1 MKFTVDTDA
10 KLLTIEQELTFQ
22 ELKAF
27 INTLPVEWAAY
38 KLLIKEPDNTYK
50 WPFYYPHGV
59 RAVNTEDMQPTT
71 ISATRGG
78 EQSIRGVDWK
88 KSGELPID
96 IRPVPGAP
104 EPKNV

>member
-38 KLLIKEPDNTYK
+38 KLVIKEPDNTYK
-50 WPFYYPHGV
+50 WPFYYPPGV
-59 RAVNTEDMQPTT
+59 REIQSPWTSPSGPI
-71 ISATRGG
+71 ISSPVTVSSTNDNAEFKAGRRIDAGPL
-78 EQSIRGVDWK
+78 
-88 KSGELPID
+88 KSGSN
-96 IRPVPGAP
+96 GS
-104 EPKNV
+104 N